1 VGSSELT
8 SSPCFVLCGS
18 FGCWFILEVVVAA
31 VGVVESFGSVLRRA
45 RKDVS
50 AVPLF
55 AGGSGGDGTG
65 FVSPFDA
72 AWVGLVEEV
81 VSTQRLVVFG
91 TIALVLPFSVVITAG
106 LQASLVYIACC
117 LLVLP
122 FWLVAVYGSV
132 KNFPLLLKL
141 EEVVAGRLVVWL
153 DEVLGES
160 FGEEEVSRMADHVVR
175 NAPICEGLVSVSGRR
190 FSLKSDLVEA
200 KSVQRKYYLVELKEE
215 LLVGRDVPSSQEA
228 GE

>member
-1 VGSSELT
+1 MV
-8 SSPCFVLCGS
+8 
-18 FGCWFILEVVVAA
+18 A

-45 RKDVS
+45 RKDVA
-50 AVPLF
+50 AVPVF
-55 AGGSGGDGTG
+55 AGGAGGAGGDGTG

-72 AWVGLVEEV
+72 AWVGVLGEV
-81 VSTQRLVVFG
+81 ISTQRLVVLG
-91 TIALVLPFSVVITAG
+91 TIALVLPFSVVVTAG
-106 LQASLVYIACC
+106 SQALSVYVACC
-117 LLVLP
+117 LLILP

-141 EEVVAGRLVVWL
+141 EEVVAGRLVAWL

-160 FGEEEVSRMADHVVR
+160 FGEEEVHRMADHVVR
-175 NAPICEGLVSVSGRR
+175 NVPVCEGLVSVSGHR
-190 FSLKSDLVEA
+190 FSLKSDLVGA

-215 LLVGRDVPSSQEA
+215 RPTRKDVPSSQEA